1 MSKTVQTILYMI
13 TCLTTF
19 FLAEKELLLQEELLL
34 VKDILVQ
41 SSVLNTIGLS
51 PNRIQN
57 VLKEA
62 RELCGS

>member
-1 MSKTVQTILYMI
+1 M
-13 TCLTTF
+13 
-19 FLAEKELLLQEELLL
+19 AEKEHLLQEELLL
-34 VKDILVQ
+34 VKDILMH

-51 PNRIQN
+51 SNRIQN